1 MSYSKEAHELLND
14 AFEVLKTKV
23 AFPYAYFTGMLI
35 PNVPL
40 SEAKRIAKIIQEL
53 EVQK

>member
-23 AFPYAYFTGMLI
+23 EFPYAYFTGMLV

-40 SEAKRIAKIIQEL
+40 SEAKRIAKIIL
-53 EVQK
+53 EMESQK